1 MKKWIEKMGALTQ
14 ERAFIIQKW
23 GVHIEKTLKKF
34 LHGEYVAIKKDFG
47 AGVILILTIGVI
59 LLLIQVVM
67 KVLAPIVL
75 ITNNEALQI
84 LLSLG
89 IILILGLLSRKL
101 KENEKTAWLV
111 DFLPSKSM
119 DQPEMTY
126 WYNGNYHSGILL
138 GYREINGPGDRKIK
152 CAAIAKVC
160 AGPTSIT
167 LLSPDYI
174 PISEDLKPTGRSMK
188 DVVKELATLGTLYT
202 SQE

>member
-1 MKKWIEKMGALTQ
+1 MKTWIREHILEMRLSIEKKRGAIEQ
-14 ERAFIIQKW
+14 QKIKMK
-23 GVHIEKTLKKF
+23 GF
-34 LHGEYVAIKKDFG
+34 LRGEYIALKKDFG

-75 ITNNEALQI
+75 ITNNELFQI

-119 DQPEMTY
+119 DQPEMIFWHEEKY
-126 WYNGNYHSGILL
+126 CSGILI
-138 GYREINGPGDRKIK
+138 GYREIKTPGGITIK
-152 CAAIAKVC
+152 FAEISEVNI
-160 AGPTSIT
+160 GPTGISM
-167 LLSPDYI
+167 LSPKFI
-174 PISEDLKPTGRSMK
+174 SVLSEDLQPTGRKLK
-188 DVVKELATLGTLYT
+188 DVAKRLATLGTIPN
-202 SQE
+202 

>member
-1 MKKWIEKMGALTQ
+1 MKG
-14 ERAFIIQKW
+14 
-23 GVHIEKTLKKF
+23 F
-34 LHGEYVAIKKDFG
+34 LRGEYIALKKDFG

-75 ITNNEALQI
+75 ITNNELFQI

-119 DQPEMTY
+119 DQPEMIFWHEEKY
-126 WYNGNYHSGILL
+126 CSGILI
-138 GYREINGPGDRKIK
+138 GYREIKTPGGITIK
-152 CAAIAKVC
+152 FAEISEVNI
-160 AGPTSIT
+160 GPTGISM
-167 LLSPDYI
+167 LSPKFI
-174 PISEDLKPTGRSMK
+174 SVLSEDLQPTGRKLK
-188 DVVKELATLGTLYT
+188 DVAKRLATLGTIPN
-202 SQE
+202 